1 MTQQFTTRYRST
13 MAAGQMYS
21 PGQERETESLC
32 LPIAVQQLTLTFAV
46 TDPASAGDYTVTIP
60 APWGANVTLTYTADG
75 ATSLANTGPEFAAVW
90 NADPVFGKLYVATA
104 VGAVVTIVAQS
115 TSLSIPAASFA
126 IVVPGTT
133 TLTAVQTVAN
143 GGASLRMG
151 VLYRYS
157 TATSVGPGITNTFRQ
172 ERPAMALGAGTV
184 LADIRGMVAREANS
198 TELSP
203 TFVETNPDQYTA
215 PDIFP
220 GLLRGEGAF
229 VVDPASATITTA
241 TTNVY
246 AVITGGTGTIPGA
259 LTSQAAGNVLVS
271 AASNLIRIV
280 AAEETQVFGAPIQRM
295 VRAKINQTL

>member
-32 LPIAVQQLTLTFAV
+32 LPIAAQQLTLTWAGA
-46 TDPASAGDYTVTIP
+46 DPSAAGDYTITIP
-60 APWGANVTLTYTADG
+60 APWGANVTFTYTTAG
-75 ATSLANTGPEFAAVW
+75 QALALEGPALAAAW
-90 NADPVFGKLYVATA
+90 NADPVFGKLYVASA
-104 VGAVVTIVAQS
+104 VGAVVTIVATSQ
-115 TSLSIPAASFA
+115 SLSIPAASFA
-126 IVVPGTT
+126 IVVPGAT
-133 TLTAVQTVAN
+133 TLTAAQTVAN

-151 VLYRYS
+151 VLYRFS
-157 TATSVGPGITNTFRQ
+157 TATVTGPGITNTFR
-172 ERPAMALGAGTV
+172 EARAAMALGAGTV

-229 VVDPASATITTA
+229 IVDPASATLNTA
-241 TTNVY
+241 TAAIY

-271 AASNLIRIV
+271 GASNLIRIV
-280 AAEETQVFGAPIQRM
+280 TAEEQQIFGAPLQRM
-295 VRAKINQTL
+295 VRAKINRGL

>member
-157 TATSVGPGITNTFRQ
+157 TATSVGPSITNTFRQ

-203 TFVETNPDQYTA
+203 TFIETNPDQYTA
-215 PDIFP
+215 PDGFP

-229 VVDPASATITTA
+229 VVDPASATLTVGATA
-241 TTNVY
+241 Y
-246 AVITGGTGTIPGA
+246 AVITGGTGSVIGA
-259 LTSQAAGNVLVS
+259 LTSQAAGNVLVTG
-271 AASNLIRIV
+271 ASNLIRIV